1 MKLGIISALALTTAL
16 VGVPSASAEDLKE
29 ALAAAYSSNPELAA
43 QRASLDATRQGVSR
57 ARSGM
62 LPQVSGSYNE
72 SKSASKTDGSA
83 GFSPY
88 IDSKSA
94 SISATQT
101 LFSGFQNRNAVKAAK
116 QISSA
121 AEAQFLS
128 LAQRIYLDT
137 VTAYMNV
144 LRDEAVYNLNQ
155 NLVTVLK
162 RELTA
167 SKDRFQVG
175 DNTRTDVAQSEARL
189 AGAEAQTINA
199 RATLAASRAVY
210 EQIVGMAPGT
220 LVQPKALPVLPGT
233 LDDALNTGLNLSPII
248 AAASHNEKA
257 AGYSL
262 KQAKGGLSPS
272 VRLDASWSKR
282 QNDGQF
288 FAGQQFPSSTT
299 TSKSAGV
306 TLSVPIFAG
315 GSRYSDIRRAKSVKS
330 QRMHEITVAERQVR
344 TQVRQAWDQFLA
356 AKSSIQSTEAQVRAN
371 TIALDGVTQEAAV
384 GSRTTLDVLNAKQEL
399 LDSEVNLV
407 SAQRN
412 KFVAAYNLKA
422 AIGDLTFDGM
432 Q

>member
-16 VGVPSASAEDLKE
+16 VGVPSASAEDLNE

-43 QRASLDATRQGVSR
+43 QRSSLQATKEGVSR
-57 ARSGM
+57 ARAGM
-62 LPQVSGSYNE
+62 LPTIGGSYNY
-72 SKSASKTDGSA
+72 SKSATKTDGST

-88 IDSKSA
+88 IDSKSY
-94 SISATQT
+94 SLSAQQT
-101 LFSGFQNRNAVKAAK
+101 IFSGLQNRNATKAAK

-144 LRDEAVYNLNQ
+144 LRDEAVYDLNQ
-155 NLVTVLK
+155 NLVTVLE

-189 AGAEAQTINA
+189 AGAQAQTINA
-199 RATLAASRAVY
+199 RASLAASRAVY
-210 EQIVGMAPGT
+210 EQVVGMVPGT
-220 LVQPKALPVLPGT
+220 LAQPKALPVLPGT
-233 LDDALNTGLNLSPII
+233 LVDAIDTGLNLSPIV
-248 AAASHNEKA
+248 AVASHNEKA

-262 KQAKGGLSPS
+262 KQAKGALSPS
-272 VRLDASWSKR
+272 VKLDAGWSR
-282 QNDGQF
+282 RENDGQF

-299 TSKSAGV
+299 TTKSAGITV
-306 TLSVPIFAG
+306 NVPIFAG

-330 QRMHEITVAERQVR
+330 QRMHEISVAERQVR

-356 AKSSIQSTEAQVRAN
+356 AKSSIKSTEAQVRAN

-412 KFVAAYNLKA
+412 KFVAAYSLKA
-422 AIGDLTFDGM
+422 AIGDLSFDGLE
-432 Q
+432 

>member
-299 TSKSAGV
+299 TTKSAGV